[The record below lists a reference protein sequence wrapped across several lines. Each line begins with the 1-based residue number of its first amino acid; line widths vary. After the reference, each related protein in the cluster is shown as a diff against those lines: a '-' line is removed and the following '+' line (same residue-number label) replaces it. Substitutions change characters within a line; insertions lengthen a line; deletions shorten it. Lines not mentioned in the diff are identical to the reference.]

1 MVLNVFAVSSDFKL
15 IVKQLTDI
23 LILKRENRPI
33 KEINQPDPETM
44 RRFLHSVCYS
54 VEDGDQYTYDDLLK
68 DENSQ
73 SFNFHSYI
81 RNSSELGALELS
93 EVTSI
98 TYLQCLYIRQELSFV
113 FSRILDLYSKK
124 LKLSKLNCSRLEN
137 AEAKTS
143 LTIEQCLNSLE
154 VELCPTL
161 IERLRL

>member
-1 MVLNVFAVSSDFKL
+1 MVLNVFAVSSDFTL

-23 LILKRENRPI
+23 LILKRENKPI

-54 VEDGDQYTYDDLLK
+54 VEDGDQYTYEDLLK

-81 RNSSELGALELS
+81 RNSSELGLLELS

-98 TYLQCLYIRQELSFV
+98 PYLQCLYIRRELSFL

-124 LKLSKLNCSRLEN
+124 LKLSNLNCRRLEN
-137 AEAKTS
+137 AEEETS
-143 LTIEQCLNSLE
+143 LSVQWCLKGLE
-154 VELCPTL
+154 VELCPAL